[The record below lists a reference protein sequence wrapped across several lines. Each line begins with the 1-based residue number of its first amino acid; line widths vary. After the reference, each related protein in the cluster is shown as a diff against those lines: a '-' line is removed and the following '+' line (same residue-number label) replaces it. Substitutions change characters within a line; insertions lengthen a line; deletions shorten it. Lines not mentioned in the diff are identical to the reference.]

1 MRPTFPP
8 GPTQQE
14 LLRRIPAIQS
24 ETLSFLTDIS
34 QRFGGIAGFHVAGL
48 PVIVINHPE
57 GVKHV
62 LLDEHRRYSKET
74 LQYKALSTITGR
86 GLLTN
91 DGESWL
97 RQRRLA
103 QPAFSRQ
110 RLAHLDEIVI
120 PATEVMLEQWE
131 PMAQSGQLVDID
143 AEMMRLTLQIVGKAL
158 FSIDLSRDAADLTR
172 ATLTALDTII
182 YRARNVF
189 SPPAFIPTPRNLK
202 FHRALKA
209 LNHAVAEMVTSRRN
223 TGQPGDDLLGMFLQA
238 RDEETGASMSDQQVR
253 DEVMTMLIAGHE
265 TVASALTWTWYL
277 LSCHPEEGIRA
288 HDEVNRVLGK
298 RPPRVSDLERLPS
311 VGRIFSEALRLYPPA
326 WVISRKAR
334 EEDEILGFSIPKNAL
349 VVISPYV
356 VHRQAEFWPEPEQ
369 FRPGRFLSG
378 PTHRFAYIPFGAGP
392 RLCIGYQFATL
403 EAQLI
408 IARVLQRYALES
420 VHPQAIR
427 MDALVTLRPHGG
439 LPMRLRKI

>member
-1 MRPTFPP
+1 MSRTFPP

-24 ETLSFLTDIS
+24 DTLSFLTDIS
-34 QRFGGIAGFHVAGL
+34 HRFGGVVGFHVAGL
-48 PVIVINHPE
+48 PVIAINHPE

-62 LLDEHRRYSKET
+62 LLDEHRRYNKET
-74 LQYKALSTITGR
+74 LQYKALSTVTGR
-86 GLLTN
+86 GLLTS
-91 DGESWL
+91 DGEPWL

-110 RLAHLDEIVI
+110 RLAKLDEIVI

-131 PMAQSGQLVDID
+131 PLAHAGQPVDID

-158 FSIDLSRDAADLTR
+158 FSIDLSRDAVNITR

-189 SPPAFIPTPRNLK
+189 TLPAFIPTPRNLK
-202 FHRALKA
+202 FRRALKT
-209 LNHAVAEMVTSRRN
+209 LDHAVAEMVTSRRI

-253 DEVMTMLIAGHE
+253 DEIMTMLIAGHE

-277 LSCHPEEGIRA
+277 LSRHSEESIRA
-288 HDEVNRVLGK
+288 RDEVNRVLGE
-298 RPPRVSDLERLPS
+298 RPPTVSDLEHLPS

-326 WVISRKAR
+326 WVISRKALD
-334 EEDEILGFSIPKNAL
+334 EDEVLGFNIPMNAL

-356 VHRQAEFWPEPEQ
+356 VHRQSEFWPEPEQ

-378 PTHRFAYIPFGAGP
+378 PAHRFAYIPFGAGP

-408 IARVLQRYALES
+408 IARVLQQYELEL
-420 VHPQAIR
+420 VYPQTVR

-439 LPMRLRKI
+439 LPMRLRRV

>member
-1 MRPTFPP
+1 MSKISPP

-24 ETLSFLTDIS
+24 DTLSFLTDLS
-34 QRFGGIAGFHVAGL
+34 QRFGRVVGFRVAGL

-74 LQYKALSTITGR
+74 LQYKALSTVTGK

-91 DGESWL
+91 DGEPWL

-110 RLAHLDEIVI
+110 RLARLDEIVI
-120 PATEVMLEQWE
+120 PATEAMLEQWK
-131 PMAQSGQLVDID
+131 PLAHSGQPVDID
-143 AEMMRLTLQIVGKAL
+143 AAMMRLTLQIVGKAL
-158 FSIDLSRDAADLTR
+158 FSIDLSRDAVNLTQ

-189 SPPAFIPTPRNLK
+189 SPPAFIPTPRNLR
-202 FHRALKA
+202 FRRALKT
-209 LNHAVAEMVTSRRN
+209 LNCAVAEMVSSRRKA
-223 TGQPGDDLLGMFLQA
+223 GQLGDDLLGMFLQA
-238 RDEETGASMSDQQVR
+238 RDEESGESMSDQQVR
-253 DEVMTMLIAGHE
+253 DEIMTMLIAGHE

-277 LSCHPEEGIRA
+277 LSRHPAEGIRA
-288 HDEVNRVLGK
+288 RDEVHQVLGE
-298 RPPRVSDLERLPS
+298 RPPTVGDLERLPS
-311 VGRIFSEALRLYPPA
+311 VGRIFAESLRLYPPA
-326 WVISRKAR
+326 WVISRKAIH
-334 EEDEILGFSIPKNAL
+334 EDEVLGFTIPRNAL

-356 VHRQAEFWPEPEQ
+356 VHRQVEFWPEPEK
-369 FRPGRFLSG
+369 FHPERFISG
-378 PTHRFAYIPFGAGP
+378 PAHRFAYIPFGAGP

-408 IARVLQRYALES
+408 IARVLQQYALEL
-420 VHPQAIR
+420 VHPQAVR
-427 MDALVTLRPHGG
+427 MDALVTLRPQGG